1 MRTITRASAAE
12 CRRPMAADSL
22 IPTPLGTL
30 TRAVTIGAPPQR
42 VWPWLAQMGS
52 GRAGWYSY
60 DFIDNDGAPSSW
72 SILPGLQ
79 RVAVGDVFPA
89 LPGAEDAF
97 LVSAVDAERELV
109 LTASSPDGELLVTWN
124 FVLEPLAPAQ
134 TRLVVRARVAPGW
147 PPVPAGSRL
156 IERIYRLLAATPKPL
171 MLVLGRIGHGI
182 MEVKMLRGI
191 KRRAEHRETEFSVA
205 PKAAP

>member
-1 MRTITRASAAE
+1 MRTITRASPAE

-22 IPTPLGTL
+22 IPTPLATF

-60 DFIDNDGAPSSW
+60 DLIDNDGAPSSR
-72 SILPGLQ
+72 SILPEHQ
-79 RVAVGDVFPA
+79 RVAVDDVFPA
-89 LPGAEDAF
+89 LPGAKDAF
-97 LVSAVDAERELV
+97 VVSAVDVERELV
-109 LTASSPDGELLVTWN
+109 LTASSTDGELLVTWD
-124 FVLEPLAPAQ
+124 FLLEPLASIQ
-134 TRLVVRARVAPGW
+134 TRLIVRARVAPGW
-147 PPVPAGSRL
+147 PPVPSGSRP

-191 KRRAEHRETEFSVA
+191 KGRAEHRETELSVA

>member
-1 MRTITRASAAE
+1 MIAGTRATVTE
-12 CRRPMAADSL
+12 CSRPMAGDPL
-22 IPTPLGTL
+22 IPTPLGTF
-30 TRAVTIGAPPQR
+30 TRALTIGAPPQR

-60 DFIDNDGAPSSW
+60 DFIDNGGAPSSW
-72 SILPGLQ
+72 SILPGHQ

-89 LPGAEDAF
+89 LPEAKGAF
-97 LVSAVDAERELV
+97 VVSAVDAQRELI

-124 FVLEPLAPAQ
+124 FILEPLAAAQ
-134 TRLVVRARVAPGW
+134 TRLIVRARVSPGW

-156 IERIYRLLAATPKPL
+156 IERMYRLLAATPKPL

-191 KRRAEHRETEFSVA
+191 KRRAEHRETELSVA

>member
-1 MRTITRASAAE
+1 M
-12 CRRPMAADSL
+12 
-22 IPTPLGTL
+22 
-30 TRAVTIGAPPQR
+30 
-42 VWPWLAQMGS
+42 
-52 GRAGWYSY
+52 
-60 DFIDNDGAPSSW
+60 
-72 SILPGLQ
+72 
-79 RVAVGDVFPA
+79 
-89 LPGAEDAF
+89 
-97 LVSAVDAERELV
+97 VSAVDAERELV
-109 LTASSPDGELLVTWN
+109 LTASSSDGELLVTWN
-124 FVLEPLAPAQ
+124 FALEPLAPAQ

-191 KRRAEHRETEFSVA
+191 KLRAEHRETELSVA